1 MSQYNRPIGQTM
13 PQCTEVGCLRR
24 VSKSYHR
31 KCSAHYTGPNTTG
44 FNPDP
49 DYYFDPSQGGMT
61 ESEFFG
67 GDIGDK

>member
-1 MSQYNRPIGQTM
+1 MSNAMNAVLPRCNEP
-13 PQCTEVGCLRR
+13 GCLRT
-24 VSKSYHR
+24 VSKPYHR
-31 KCSAHYTGPNTTG
+31 KCVAHWTGPNTRRY
-44 FNPDP
+44 NPDP